1 MFDITWHLPLV
12 AYLTTV
18 TPGIVSASKSPA
30 KVPGSH
36 DTAIICTRNTK
47 NKPKPTNI

>member
-18 TPGIVSASKSPA
+18 TPGMVSASKSAA

-36 DTAIICTRNTK
+36 DTAIICIRVTE
-47 NKPKPTNI
+47 NK